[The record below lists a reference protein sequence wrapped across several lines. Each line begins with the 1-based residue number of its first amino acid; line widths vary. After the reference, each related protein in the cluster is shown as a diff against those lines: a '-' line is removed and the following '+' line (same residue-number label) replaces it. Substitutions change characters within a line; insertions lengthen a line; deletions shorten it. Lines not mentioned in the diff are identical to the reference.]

1 MLAVKRALI
10 CCAVNAL
17 EYILTSSTAP
27 FTGHPAR
34 SVSLPMTI
42 FPVLASVRNLIVVVL
57 IFATPSIYRVVVTV
71 SYVAAR

>member
-1 MLAVKRALI
+1 
-10 CCAVNAL
+10 
-17 EYILTSSTAP
+17 
-27 FTGHPAR
+27 
-34 SVSLPMTI
+34 LPMTI